1 VCTTLVCRNLGNN
14 AGRSSTFLAPCNIWH
29 TRKKE
34 KNPDRQEQV
43 RQQTC
48 GEARTTVCCDRP
60 SHASSCRN
68 EKTRHV
74 ESGCRISL
82 VCNLRT
88 RLSEAILRRPPV
100 ARANLGRIAG
110 MSCREGGFSPAS
122 HFRPN
127 WERFGDAVRLEG
139 LHPAA
144 LPSESYSFPW
154 KVVIDTEL
162 LGRGFAELGSNR
174 NISRMGMH
182 AMLLRCDPACLAR

>member
-43 RQQTC
+43 RQQNVVKP
-48 GEARTTVCCDRP
+48 EPLSAVIARPTQVVAGTK
-60 SHASSCRN
+60 
-68 EKTRHV
+68 KTRHV

-88 RLSEAILRRPPV
+88 RLSEATLRRPPV

-144 LPSESYSFPW
+144 LPSKSYSFPW

-162 LGRGFAELGSNR
+162 LGRGFTSLGSNR
-174 NISRMGMH
+174 SISRMGTH
-182 AMLLRCDPACLAR
+182 AMLLRCDPACPAR